1 MGQGSLVRQMAGM
14 RRLSQL
20 FKAKQA
26 EMAAKLL
33 ASQEMDHPSAKGNA
47 SEENWRELLRSY
59 LPARYAVEG
68 GFVIDADG
76 MESQQID
83 LIIFDRQ
90 YSPLLFE
97 SGGVLYVPAECVYG
111 VFEVKQF
118 LNKQHVKYAAEKV
131 ASVRRLRRTSVSI
144 VHAGGEFSPREP
156 PRIVGGI
163 LCTGSV
169 WRPALGE
176 PLLEALTGL
185 GEEHLLDIGC
195 ALQDGVFVTDRRGGH
210 VKTTD
215 SQDDLSLVFFIFWLL
230 DLLQRMGTVPAID
243 YAEWLANGEQ
253 RS

>member
-1 MGQGSLVRQMAGM
+1 
-14 RRLSQL
+14 
-20 FKAKQA
+20 
-26 EMAAKLL
+26 MAAKLL
-33 ASQEMDHPSAKGNA
+33 ASQDIDHPTAKGNA

-59 LPARYAVEG
+59 LPVRYAVEG

-76 MESQQID
+76 MESQQMD

-90 YSPLLFE
+90 YSPVLFE
-97 SGGVLYVPAECVYG
+97 SGGILYVPAESVYG
-111 VFEVKQF
+111 VFEVKQA

-131 ASVRRLRRTSVSI
+131 ASVRRLRRTTVPI
-144 VHAGGEFSPREP
+144 VHAGGEFSPREA

-163 LCTGSV
+163 LCTGSD

-176 PLLEALTGL
+176 PLLEVLNGL
-185 GEEHLLDIGC
+185 GDEQLLDIGC
-195 ALQDGVFVTDRRGGH
+195 ALQGGVFVTDRLGGH
-210 VKTTD
+210 VTTTD

-243 YAEWLANGEQ
+243 YAEWLMNSDQ